1 MQKIIKLSITPF
13 LSSPSLS
20 LYNSLFS
27 KLFLSIN
34 PCSLFVSLLPLILF
48 VFLFFFF
55 TFLTFSIFFV
65 VLFGPHC
72 LNQLYYLGVLLRF
85 LMLTTSYFSD
95 FFYQGICFD
104 FEKPVMQTF
113 E

>member
-13 LSSPSLS
+13 LSSPSDFFGLS
-20 LYNSLFS
+20 F
-27 KLFLSIN
+27 
-34 PCSLFVSLLPLILF
+34 FV
-48 VFLFFFF
+48 F

-72 LNQLYYLGVLLRF
+72 LNQLYYLGVLLMF